1 MKNLKIKPLKHLK
14 LKLENT
20 NNGEAIFQ
28 IRFTTALTLWVLLTA
43 LASGKINLEKF
54 ISLANI
60 ILENV

>member
-1 MKNLKIKPLKHLK
+1 MKNPKIRPFKHLK

-28 IRFTTALTLWVLLTA
+28 IRFTTALALWVLLTA
-43 LASGKINLEKF
+43 LVSGKINLERF
-54 ISLANI
+54 ISLTNL